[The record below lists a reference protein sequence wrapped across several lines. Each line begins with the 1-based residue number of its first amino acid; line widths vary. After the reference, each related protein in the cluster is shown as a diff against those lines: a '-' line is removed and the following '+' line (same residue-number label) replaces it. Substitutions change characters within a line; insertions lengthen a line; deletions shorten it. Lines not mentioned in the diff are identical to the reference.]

1 MSKSKSGF
9 SRFSRNEKIFY
20 IVSIIVVISM
30 VLGTI
35 AFAIS

>member
-20 IVSIIVVISM
+20 IVSIVVIISM
-30 VLGTI
+30 VLGSI
-35 AFAIS
+35 AFVIS